1 MKKHFLYI
9 AWVALYAICTAL
21 GFAGEVQGAGRV
33 FMVLAAVIFF
43 LPPAALVVL
52 GIREKDQKSLRTV
65 RIVSIVSLVLTLIFF
80 VANVAVA
87 VATETAN
94 GFLHVCLVVVSTPM
108 LCGQYWALSLF
119 LWASLLFGSLL
130 KPRKA

>member
-1 MKKHFLYI
+1 MKKRLLYI
-9 AWVALYAICTAL
+9 AWALLYAICTAL
-21 GFAGEVQGAGRV
+21 GFAGEVQGAARV
-33 FMVLAAVIFF
+33 FSVLAAVIFF

-65 RIVSIVSLVLTLIFF
+65 RIVSIASLALTLVFF

-94 GFLHVCLVVVSTPM
+94 SFLHVCLVVVSTPM
-108 LCGQYWALSLF
+108 FCGQYWALSLF

-130 KPRKA
+130 KTKKT